1 MRKYTIWFWVGVLV
15 KKYTIWIRVGVL
27 VKKYTIWIRVGV
39 LVRKYTIWFRVGV
52 LVMLLQFN
60 SIFEFVV
67 VYMVPFSLQTCA
79 LYWPE
84 EYGYTVEY
92 GPLSIELL
100 FSSEADTNITV
111 RTFKLTHRL
120 KVWTSTQLY

>member
-1 MRKYTIWFWVGVLV
+1 MTTHVHSLSVYGATTLQENIPYGS
-15 KKYTIWIRVGVL
+15 G
-27 VKKYTIWIRVGV
+27 
-39 LVRKYTIWFRVGV
+39 LVRTYTIWFRVGV

>member
-1 MRKYTIWFWVGVLV
+1 MFYAVFLFVAFC
-15 KKYTIWIRVGVL
+15 
-27 VKKYTIWIRVGV
+27 
-39 LVRKYTIWFRVGV
+39 VRKF
-52 LVMLLQFN
+52 Q
-60 SIFEFVV
+60 S
-67 VYMVPFSLQTCA
+67 CA

-111 RTFKLTHRL
+111 RTFKLTNTV
-120 KVWTSTQLY
+120 KVINPAIVFATVTA